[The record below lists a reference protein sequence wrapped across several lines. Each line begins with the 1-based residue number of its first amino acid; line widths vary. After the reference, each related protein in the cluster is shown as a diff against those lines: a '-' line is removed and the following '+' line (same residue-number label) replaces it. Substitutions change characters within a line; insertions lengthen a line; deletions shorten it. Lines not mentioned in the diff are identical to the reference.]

1 MKAQWAILIG
11 LVLAIIIAIFAV
23 VNVDP
28 VPVNYLFGEARWP
41 LILVILGS
49 ALLGALVSG
58 MLAMVRSFTL
68 SRKVKALETEKAT
81 RDAELHAAQNELTV
95 YKEREMK
102 AQPQYEEDVN
112 RTL

>member
-11 LVLAIIIAIFAV
+11 LILAIIIAIFAV
-23 VNVDP
+23 VNVDS
-28 VPVNYLFGEARWP
+28 VPVNYLFGEAQWP

-68 SRKVKALETEKAT
+68 SRQVKALEAEKSK

-95 YKEREMK
+95 YREREMTS
-102 AQPQYEEDVN
+102 QPQYQEDIKP
-112 RTL
+112 TI